1 MTTLVAHE
9 RNDSTRADLKRL
21 RSNGEIPAVVYGSDI
36 KTVSISINNSDL
48 LKALRKGGRNG
59 IISLELNGKSK
70 DVLLRDYQNDKITRD
85 ILHADFLQVNK
96 NTEIDTRV
104 SVVLKG
110 TSKGE
115 KAGGIVNQVLHEL
128 DITAKADD
136 IPDTFEIDITKFEIG
151 DTVSVGDLRKEYSNC
166 TIHHEDEETIV
177 LIDYV
182 KTEVKEEEESE
193 VEASGV

>member
-9 RNDSTRADLKRL
+9 RNNSTRADLKRL

-36 KTVSISINNSDL
+36 KTESISIHHSE
-48 LKALRKGGRNG
+48 LRKVLREVGRHG
-59 IISLELNGKSK
+59 IFSLELNGKSK

-110 TSKGE
+110 TSNGE

-151 DTVSVGDLRKEYSNC
+151 DTFSVGDLRKEYSNC

-182 KTEVKEEEESE
+182 RTEVEEESE
-193 VEASGV
+193 VEASSV